1 MSLPP
6 TTMRVCFGA
15 LLLLLMAAAE
25 VSAHAGSVAYWRVVF
40 RGAEARSQLLIAIDD
55 VERMAPG
62 LLSAV
67 RPGALD
73 VQRLGSFGETL
84 LAHFTIEQ
92 AGARLPS
99 RIVTAAVLDSGL
111 LDVQVVH
118 QLDTAATAPV
128 LRSAF
133 HVLTDDTHRVV
144 VRAERAGAV
153 VATTLHA
160 TAPTHVAP
168 AAGAAS
174 WHEAIA
180 PDGSMRAMLLLGVEH
195 ILTGYD
201 HLVFLACL
209 LVPGGTW
216 RSRIAIVSAFTAAH
230 SLTLVLAAAQVVTP
244 PARFVELAIAV
255 SIAYVA
261 IENLLGDRARSRWP
275 TAFGFGLIHGLGF
288 AGVLRAHDLPAAQ
301 WWAAIA
307 AFNVGVEIGQLAVVA
322 LVLPLVIVLARTP
335 WHRRVVQGTSA
346 AVIGLACLWF
356 VERLS

>member
-1 MSLPP
+1 
-6 TTMRVCFGA
+6 MRVCFGA

-25 VSAHAGSVAYWRVVF
+25 VWAHAGSVAYWRVVF

-62 LLSAV
+62 LLSDV
-67 RPGALD
+67 RPGAID
-73 VQRLGSFGETL
+73 VKRLGPFGETL

-92 AGARLPS
+92 AAARMPS
-99 RIVTAAVLDSGL
+99 RIATAAVLDSGL
-111 LDVQVVH
+111 LEVQVVH
-118 QLDTAATAPV
+118 QVDTAATAPV

-160 TAPTHVAP
+160 TAPTHIAP
-168 AAGAAS
+168 TAGPAS
-174 WHEAIA
+174 WYEAIA

-216 RSRIAIVSAFTAAH
+216 QSRVAIVSAFTAAH
-230 SLTLVLAAAQVVTP
+230 SLTLVLAATHLVTP
-244 PARFVELAIAV
+244 PERFVELAIAV

-288 AGVLRAHDLPAAQ
+288 AGVLRAQDLPAAQ
-301 WWAAIA
+301 WWAALA

-322 LVLPLVIVLARTP
+322 LVLPLVIVLARSS

-346 AVIGLACLWF
+346 AVIGLALVWF

>member
-1 MSLPP
+1 
-6 TTMRVCFGA
+6 MRVCFGA
-15 LLLLLMAAAE
+15 LLLLLMAAVE

-73 VQRLGSFGETL
+73 VQRLGPFGETL

-118 QLDTAATAPV
+118 QIDRAATAPV

-144 VRAERAGAV
+144 VRAERDGAV
-153 VATTLHA
+153 AAMTLQAAAPSHA
-160 TAPTHVAP
+160 VP
-168 AAGAAS
+168 AGRQAS
-174 WHEAIA
+174 WHDALA
-180 PDGSMRAMLLLGVEH
+180 PDGSIRAMVLLGVAH

-201 HLVFLACL
+201 HLLFLACL

-216 RSRIAIVSAFTAAH
+216 RSRVAVVSAFTAAH
-230 SLTLVLAAAQVVTP
+230 SLTLVLAATQVVTP
-244 PARFVELAIAV
+244 PARFVELAIAL
-255 SIAYVA
+255 SLAYVA
-261 IENLLGDRARSRWP
+261 CENLMTERGHARWP

-288 AGVLRAHDLPAAQ
+288 ADVLRGQDLPMAH
-301 WWAAIA
+301 WWSAVA
-307 AFNVGVEIGQLAVVA
+307 AFNVGVEIGQLAVMA
-322 LVLPLVIVLARTP
+322 LVLPLVVLVARSS

-346 AVIGLACLWF
+346 AVIGLARVWF